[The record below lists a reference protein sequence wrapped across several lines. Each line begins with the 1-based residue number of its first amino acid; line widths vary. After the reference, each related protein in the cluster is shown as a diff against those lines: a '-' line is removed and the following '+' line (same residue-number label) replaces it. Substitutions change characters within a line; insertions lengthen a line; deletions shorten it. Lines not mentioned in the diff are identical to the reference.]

1 MLKFYHV
8 PGTRSVRPVWLCHEL
23 DLAVEIEPVDFSPAF
38 RNSPEWRAISPAGKV
53 PDMTDGDM
61 TMFKSGAMGDYILER
76 LTIRDGFKRAMSA

>member
-1 MLKFYHV
+1 MLTFYHV

-53 PDMTDGDM
+53 PDMTDRDM